1 MNTQLVAPTPARGA
15 GQHAIA
21 VVLLTTCR
29 ASLARAV
36 RSVFEQRLDRRI
48 QLLIGV
54 DRDPHRQ
61 LDSLLAALVP
71 DCPPHVSLS
80 LINLGYSTS
89 QRHGGVHACY
99 YGGSLRSAL
108 TLLADSQVVAYLDD
122 DDWYKPD
129 HCASLLRA
137 IDGHKWAY
145 AYSVYAD
152 GNSGQELCVDGLE
165 SVGVDQGLYATRF
178 GGFVRP
184 SALAI
189 DKLQLLHIVHLWS
202 CAAFAAGDGEDRLL
216 FEQLRREPHG
226 CTGSATVCCA
236 LDPSDALHAQRLQ
249 FMRERG
255 VQYSGGAK
263 IGSSRSPPPG

>member
-1 MNTQLVAPTPARGA
+1 MSAGPLSALAAPGAAR
-15 GQHAIA
+15 HAIA

-36 RSVFEQRLDRRI
+36 RSVFRQRLDGRL

-54 DRDPHRQ
+54 DQDAQHQ
-61 LDSLLAALVP
+61 LAGLLATLLP
-71 DCPPHVSLS
+71 ECPPHVTVS

-89 QRHGGVHACY
+89 ARHGGPHASF

-108 TLLADSQVVAYLDD
+108 TLLADSRVVAYLDD
-122 DDWYKPD
+122 DDWYKED

-137 IDGHKWAY
+137 IDGNKWAY

-152 GNSGQELCVDGLE
+152 GNSGQELCVDGIE
-165 SVGVDQGLYATRF
+165 SVGVDQGIYAARF

-202 CAAFAAGDGEDRLL
+202 CAAFAGGDGEDRLV
-216 FEQLRREPHG
+216 FGQLRREPHG
-226 CTGSATVCCA
+226 CTGNATVCCA
-236 LDPSDALHAQRLQ
+236 LDPNDALHAQRLQ

-255 VQYSGGAK
+255 VQYSGAAK
-263 IGSSRSPPPG
+263 IGSSR